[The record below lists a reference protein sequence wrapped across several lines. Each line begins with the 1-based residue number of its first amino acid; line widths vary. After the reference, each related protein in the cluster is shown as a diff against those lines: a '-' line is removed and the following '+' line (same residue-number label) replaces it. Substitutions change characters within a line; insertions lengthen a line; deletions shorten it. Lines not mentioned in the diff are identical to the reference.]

1 MRDPVGAHGEQLAGS
16 TTRAV
21 PSEAAASTT
30 KRSMNIYTIINRSRA
45 NYPNPKPHGDSTTA
59 DQV

>member
-30 KRSMNIYTIINRSRA
+30 KRSMNIYTIINRQPEH
-45 NYPNPKPHGDSTTA
+45 PNPHGDSTTA
-59 DQV
+59 DYV